1 MYRKI
6 LAPIDGSERAKLAA
20 AHAADLAEK
29 LDAKL
34 TLVHVVVPL
43 PAYVNRYSGHLGSVE
58 QTLLEEFSK
67 EGEKTLTEVK
77 WSLAKKDVKI
87 NTMLVIG
94 NPAEEICK
102 IAEEE
107 SFDLIVMGSR
117 GLGEIKAYI
126 MGSVSSR
133 VVRHAI
139 CPVLIYR

>member
-6 LAPIDGSERAKLAA
+6 LAPIDGSDRAKLAA
-20 AHAADLAEK
+20 AHAADLAKK
-29 LDAKL
+29 LDAEL
-34 TLVHVVVPL
+34 TLLHVVPHL
-43 PAYVNRYSGHLGSVE
+43 PAYVNRYSDHLGSVE

-67 EGEKTLTEVK
+67 EGEKTLTEIK
-77 WSLAKKDVKI
+77 WALTKKDIKAHTI
-87 NTMLVIG
+87 LVIG

-133 VVRHAI
+133 VVRHAK